1 MTNTWKLLTPLLAG
15 VAASTPLLSL
25 ACEPVP
31 QLVMDT
37 VQAKD
42 ISLIGEYHGTKETP
56 QAFYNL
62 VCNVLKKAPNKPLTV
77 GFELSAIK
85 DIELTDQASLDKWL
99 AADDEWVA
107 PHDGRSSKVMY
118 QLLKRMVQTK
128 QTHPNLSILLFN
140 VPTGD
145 RDTLMANNIIP
156 MYHSQKMLLLAGN
169 FHTQLKQTDNPDFAN
184 TPAPMGSYI
193 FKQYPQQTASIVIS
207 YNGGTQWAQDTEGK
221 GVYSVGK
228 SKLTKPHQARRLN
241 PAEAARTGYDIAWNV
256 GEVHA
261 SYPQIHTPEDD
272 SAHMPQSLQK

>member
-31 QLVMDT
+31 QLVMNT

-62 VCNVLKKAPNKPLTV
+62 VCNVLEKAPNKPLTV
-77 GFELSAIK
+77 GFELTTVEGMA
-85 DIELTDQASLDKWL
+85 LTDQASLDNWL

-107 PHDGRSSKVMY
+107 PHDGRSSKAMY
-118 QLLKRMVQTK
+118 QLLQRMVQAK
-128 QTHPNLSILLFN
+128 QTHPNLSIVLFN

-145 RDTLMANNIIP
+145 RDTFMANNIISA
-156 MYHSQKMLLLAGN
+156 YHGQKMLLLAGN
-169 FHTQLKQTDNPDFAN
+169 FHTQLKQTDSPDFAN
-184 TPAPMGSYI
+184 APAPMGSYI
-193 FKQYPQQTASIVIS
+193 FNQYPQQTASIVIS
-207 YNGGTQWAQDTEGK
+207 YHGGTQWAWDFEEGK

-228 SKLTKPHQARRLN
+228 SQLTKPHQARILN
-241 PAEAARTGYDIAWNV
+241 AAEAARTGYDMAWNI
-256 GEVHA
+256 GEVNA
-261 SYPQIHTPEDD
+261 SYPYIHTAADD
-272 SAHMPQSLQK
+272 HAHMPTKAQ